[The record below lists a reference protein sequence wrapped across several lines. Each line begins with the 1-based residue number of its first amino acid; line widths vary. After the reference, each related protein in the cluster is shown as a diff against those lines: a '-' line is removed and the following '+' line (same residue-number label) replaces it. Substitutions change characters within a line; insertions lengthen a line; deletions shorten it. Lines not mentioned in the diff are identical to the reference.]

1 VRFFP
6 GILTRNWQLK
16 LSALAMA
23 VILWTLPKFEAQTSQ
38 VLENVPVRV
47 QLNDP
52 QWALLREPLPSS
64 VQVTLSGPTR
74 ALLTARANRSSI
86 LVPVDQVSSADTAIL
101 LLQAWLRTSLGP
113 EVTVEDIVPSSVRLT
128 FEPMEVAVATLRTRL
143 EGSLPN
149 GLSLSREPVVTPGFV
164 RVSGPAS
171 RVAPLSSLPLLP
183 LDLSQIRSSG
193 SFAVAVDTTGLAGMA
208 LAPQQATVEVD
219 VEETFSRTFE
229 GVSVR
234 LPTLGSDPQLQARPS
249 TVTVVLTG
257 ARSLVEDLDPAQL
270 RVTVS
275 GTVGAALM
283 PGEEVRATLSAEG
296 MPGVVRASL
305 DPEWVLLRRPAG
317 L

>member
-52 QWALLREPLPSS
+52 QWALLREPLPSNIK
-64 VQVTLSGPTR
+64 VTLSGPTR
-74 ALLTARANRSSI
+74 ALMTLRADRPSI

-101 LLQAWLRTSLGP
+101 LLQAWLRISVGQD
-113 EVTVEDIVPSSVRLT
+113 VTVEDMVPSSVRLT
-128 FEPMEVAVATLRTRL
+128 FERIEVEAATLRPRL
-143 EGSLPN
+143 EGSLPD
-149 GLSLSREPVVTPGFV
+149 GLSLSRDPEVTPGFV

-171 RVAPLSSLPLLP
+171 RIAPLSSLPLMP

-193 SFAVAVDTTGLAGMA
+193 SFLVAVDTTGLTGLA
-208 LAPQQATVEVD
+208 LAPQRASVQIN

-229 GVSVR
+229 GITVR
-234 LPTLGSDPQLQARPS
+234 VPSLGSDPQLQARPS
-249 TVTVVLTG
+249 TITVVLTG
-257 ARSLVEDLDPAQL
+257 ARSLVEDLEPAQI

-275 GTVGAALM
+275 GTVASALV
-283 PGEEVRATLSAEG
+283 PGEEVRATLSVEG
-296 MPGVVRASL
+296 IPEVVQATL